1 MVQLLAFLLL
11 GLGIDDAFVIT
22 QNYRQVSA
30 GLAPREKVST
40 ALRISGTSIS
50 VTSFTDMVAPPPP
63 KNNQQQHST
72 QQTNAE
78 NTQTPTSNTHTSI
91 SISIPA
97 HPGTRHPHPHPH
109 PQNRM
114 STSCVLLPHFRC

>member
-50 VTSFTDMVAPPPP
+50 VTSFTDMVAPRPQKQPTTT
-63 KNNQQQHST
+63 QHT
-72 QQTNAE
+72 ANECRKHTNA
-78 NTQTPTSNTHTSI
+78 HI
-91 SISIPA
+91 
-97 HPGTRHPHPHPH
+97 
-109 PQNRM
+109 
-114 STSCVLLPHFRC
+114 